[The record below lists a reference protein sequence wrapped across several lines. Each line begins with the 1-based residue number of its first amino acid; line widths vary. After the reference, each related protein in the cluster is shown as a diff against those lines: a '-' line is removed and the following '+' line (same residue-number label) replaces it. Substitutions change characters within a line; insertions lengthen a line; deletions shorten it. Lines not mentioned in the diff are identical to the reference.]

1 MKQVGQLGLLRGRHA
16 ACSGAGTNFLCPS
29 TLSMLKPRA
38 TPTDAPAAGPFGA
51 GWASFLLPSP
61 AALADSLAAR
71 PDNRALLAPAAQ
83 QHSAAGGASSSG
95 GGGPSQ
101 SAAQR
106 AQQEAVDRQAV
117 EGMLG
122 EARRIVA
129 SDRFHDTLVVRRL
142 TQGQAV

>member
-1 MKQVGQLGLLRGRHA
+1 MPKVPTSCQFPCPATLQTALTAHA
-16 ACSGAGTNFLCPS
+16 TPLTHPPLAPSGAGWVT
-29 TLSMLKPRA
+29 
-38 TPTDAPAAGPFGA
+38 
-51 GWASFLLPSP
+51 FLLPSP

-83 QHSAAGGASSSG
+83 QHPAAGGASSSG
-95 GGGPSQ
+95 GAGPSQ

-129 SDRFHDTLVVRRL
+129 SDRFHDTLVVRGL
-142 TQGQAV
+142 GQGQAV